1 MKTLKRISQWFKKLR
16 TREKIMAAAAFV
28 MTAAL
33 LVTVPTVAWFAHQKH
48 IATMAKVNSP
58 AKLSLKSGAGE
69 DIINFK
75 MSGIDTTKGNSKSFV
90 FCVEGEDIT
99 LYNIQLAH
107 TTNINFKYKLYKAKP
122 SENTDDVVY
131 ESENGKQY
139 YHADAQLV
147 GDYINDEQLGIDSRT
162 IGNDQY
168 EKPSYD
174 NNENRQQFAEPVYW
188 QNDDP
193 INARD
198 EEYDYDDAERAFRN
212 YYVLEVS
219 WNSSV
224 KNDKETDLIY
234 LTAQVA

>member
-1 MKTLKRISQWFKKLR
+1 M
-16 TREKIMAAAAFV
+16 
-28 MTAAL
+28 
-33 LVTVPTVAWFAHQKH
+33 
-48 IATMAKVNSP
+48 
-58 AKLSLKSGAGE
+58 
-69 DIINFK
+69 
-75 MSGIDTTKGNSKSFV
+75 
-90 FCVEGEDIT
+90 
-99 LYNIQLAH
+99 
-107 TTNINFKYKLYKAKP
+107 
-122 SENTDDVVY
+122 
-131 ESENGKQY
+131 
-139 YHADAQLV
+139 

>member
-1 MKTLKRISQWFKKLR
+1 
-16 TREKIMAAAAFV
+16 
-28 MTAAL
+28 
-33 LVTVPTVAWFAHQKH
+33 
-48 IATMAKVNSP
+48 
-58 AKLSLKSGAGE
+58 
-69 DIINFK
+69 

-122 SENTDDVVY
+122 SENTDDVLY

-198 EEYDYDDAERAFRN
+198 EEYDYGDAERAFRN